1 MQRFSTT
8 IERRYTEIFD
18 TNGTDQQ
25 NDELGNLK
33 FDKQKFIAE
42 LNKFELNLAKFAKVT
57 IKEIENTTIDQYLTI
72 LEDYITE
79 NRPRSA
85 NQHLEQEDYG

>member
-1 MQRFSTT
+1 MQRFNTT
-8 IERRYTEIFD
+8 ISRRYTELFD
-18 TNGTDQQ
+18 IDGENKQI
-25 NDELGNLK
+25 DELENLK

-79 NRPRSA
+79 NRPCSA

>member
-1 MQRFSTT
+1 
-8 IERRYTEIFD
+8 
-18 TNGTDQQ
+18 
-25 NDELGNLK
+25 
-33 FDKQKFIAE
+33 
-42 LNKFELNLAKFAKVT
+42 LAKFAKVT

>member
-8 IERRYTEIFD
+8 FERRYIEIFN
-18 TNGTDQQ
+18 TSGEDQQ
-25 NDELGNLK
+25 IDELGNLK

-57 IKEIENTTIDQYLTI
+57 INEIENTTIDQYLTI

-85 NQHLEQEDYG
+85 SQQLEQEDYG